1 MARRS
6 QTHHKDRKVSQH
18 APCVID
24 DASSIALAGQV
35 LATCHA
41 HALSAYN
48 AVSQQAQSQILSLAS
63 VRDAVIQVQK
73 PQERVVIMGNDMA
86 PFAPTLQ

>member
-6 QTHHKDRKVSQH
+6 QTHHKDRKTPQH
-18 APCVID
+18 VPYVID
-24 DASSIALAGQV
+24 EASSIALAGQV

-48 AVSQQAQSQILSLAS
+48 AVAQQAQSQILSLAS

-73 PQERVVIMGNDMA
+73 PQERVVLVGNDIP
-86 PFAPTLQ
+86 PFSPTLQ